1 MCMFSLAS
9 SALENQVSPANIQQK
24 VSILMKLL
32 VNATP
37 TPHQCATSFV
47 LCIFFKLCS
56 IILKSL
62 YACALGGG
70 RGFPAL
76 VRFR

>member
-47 LCIFFKLCS
+47 LCIFFKVMLYYFKISLCLCPRRRLRLS
-56 IILKSL
+56 
-62 YACALGGG
+62 
-70 RGFPAL
+70 GFSQI
-76 VRFR
+76 